1 MRFTVFV
8 TSLEKV
14 SGGIKVSASNGGL
27 NGPPSVVY
35 VVNQADSDD
44 LRIGK
49 QISFE
54 VRPF

>member
-14 SGGIKVSASNGGL
+14 SGGVKVSASNGGL